1 MAGNIP
7 NNEKQSPV
15 TKTTQPSEVL
25 NKNGRPNKEFPRQK
39 KAERIHLHQTST
51 ATYTKGTALR
61 GGRKRVRKEHKYK
74 EGKMKKYL
82 SIITLNVNGLNAPI
96 KRHRV
101 ALAGVAQ

>member
-51 ATYTKGTALR
+51 AGDAKDTALT
-61 GGRKRVRKEHKYK
+61 RV
-74 EGKMKKYL
+74 
-82 SIITLNVNGLNAPI
+82 I
-96 KRHRV
+96 KREKERSI
-101 ALAGVAQ
+101 GTKKPPNK